1 MRILLLT
8 HFFPPNHLGGT
19 EVLTSSL
26 ATGLLA
32 AGYDV
37 HVVCG
42 EDWDTA
48 PSANIQAT
56 EDVYRDIPVRRLHF
70 NWTQAPNIFRYLYHN
85 PNVEHYLSDWFEHTQ
100 FDVLHITSCASLS
113 ASVIP
118 VARKFHIP
126 ILLTATDYSFLC
138 WRNTLLRGDGS
149 LCDGAQQPWDCA
161 RCVMGNSKMYRALS
175 IFPESLT
182 APFLKALAQYPAI
195 TRHTGLKGMLGD
207 WDERV
212 AYLHHTLKQVDLI
225 VTASRL
231 LQKLYVR
238 AGVPNNKIMYSTY
251 GLDTSWAK
259 GYETKKTSHDLRLGF
274 IGQILPIKG
283 PDILIRAMRSLPP
296 NLPIQLK
303 IYGDLAKSPR
313 YGRQLHELAQGDTRI
328 HFLGTFENNKM
339 GAVLSDIDVLVVP
352 SIWYDFPLVIPSA
365 LATKT
370 PVIATRLAGMDE
382 LVEHNVNGLLFER
395 GDVDGLAKQ
404 IKRLLDEPDLWKR
417 LRANIASVK
426 TVEEMTREYQSL
438 YNRLRESPVEP
449 IQEYADE
456 PIH

>member
-26 ATGLLA
+26 ATGLLV
-32 AGYDV
+32 AGHDV

-56 EDVYRDIPVRRLHF
+56 EDVYRGIPVRRLHF
-70 NWTQAPNIFRYLYHN
+70 NWTQAPNVFRYLYHN
-85 PNVEHYLSDWFEHTQ
+85 PNVERYLSDWFEQTQ

-126 ILLTATDYSFLC
+126 ILLTATDYSFVC

-149 LCDGAQQPWDCA
+149 LCDGTQQSWDCA
-161 RCVMGNSKMYRALS
+161 RCVMGNSKIYRALS

-182 APFLKALAQYPAI
+182 TRFLKTLTQYPAI

-212 AYLHHTLKQVDLI
+212 AYLQHSLKQVTLI

-231 LQKLYVR
+231 LQTLYIR
-238 AGVPNNKIMYSTY
+238 SGVPTDKILYSTY
-251 GLDTSWAK
+251 GLDTSWAHE
-259 GYETKKTSHDLRLGF
+259 YETKKATQDLRLGF

-283 PDILIRAMRSLPP
+283 PDILIRAMRALPP
-296 NLPIQLK
+296 DSSVQLK

-313 YGRQLHELAQGDTRI
+313 YGRQLHELAQGDARI

-339 GAVLSDIDVLVVP
+339 GEVLSDIDVLVVP

-370 PVIATRLAGMDE
+370 PVIATRLAGMNE

-395 GDVDGLAKQ
+395 GDVAGLAMQ
-404 IKRLLDEPDLWKR
+404 IKRLLNEPDLWKR
-417 LRANIASVK
+417 LRAGIVSVK
-426 TVEEMTREYQSL
+426 TVEEMTQEYLSL
-438 YNRLRESPVEP
+438 YRQLTRTPVAL
-449 IQEYADE
+449 IQEYTNE
-456 PIH
+456 PTR